1 MDFYSKEEEAL
12 MVEFQC
18 RISKVVVSLDG
29 AAQMDALSAID
40 EAARRLAK
48 EDAYIK
54 KVMILD
60 EGMMAIVVAFFSE
73 DGMKRWLQRFP
84 TDIQFIEKDWGH

>member
-1 MDFYSKEEEAL
+1 MDFYSKEEESL

-29 AAQMDALSAID
+29 TAQLDALSAID

-48 EDAYIK
+48 DDAYIK

-84 TDIQFIEKDWGH
+84 TDIQYIEKDWGY